1 MQQTVGS
8 TVRKLNGKWQAII
21 RIKVQGKWKQVDT
34 KYGFKTKAEANN
46 WISKN
51 IGKYT
56 KTYQINGYEDI
67 TLRELKEIYLDYKKD
82 KVKDSSHNLMKVQL
96 KQVTSYEDRKVKTFT
111 KMDME
116 NLSREL
122 KVKTKIARYKQ
133 LFEFAIKTLELNMK
147 NPARD
152 IPSNFKKDKDTV
164 IVSVSEFENEIKP
177 LFKKD
182 EHILILDIAF
192 YTGLRSSE
200 IAGLTYDDIFPTH
213 LIVNKQFDKRTN
225 SFAPPKSINSTRKVP
240 ISNKLYK
247 EIIEYRNKQK
257 IISTDK
263 RLLPKRFA
271 MQPTYTKL
279 KKVTKNTKFEG
290 IDLHSLRHSY
300 TTNLITNGIDFK
312 TVSRIIGDTVEMVMK
327 TYSHYTEQ
335 GYKQVEQL
343 INSI

>member
-1 MQQTVGS
+1 MQQVGS

-34 KYGFKTKAEANN
+34 KYGFKTKAEAKN

-56 KTYQINGYEDI
+56 KTYQVNGYEDI

-82 KVKDSSHNLMKVQL
+82 KVKDSTHNLMKVQL
-96 KQVTSYEDRKVKTFT
+96 KQVTSYEDRKIKTFT

-116 NLSREL
+116 NLSKEL
-122 KVKTKIARYKQ
+122 IYKTKIARYKQ

-152 IPSNFKKDKDTV
+152 ISSNFKKDKDTV

-182 EHILILDIAF
+182 KHLLILDIAF

-200 IAGLTYDDIFPTH
+200 IAGLTYNDIFPTH

-225 SFAPPKSINSTRKVP
+225 SFTPPKSINSTRKVP
-240 ISNKLYK
+240 INNKLYK

-263 RLLPKRFA
+263 RLFPKRYA

-279 KKVTKNTKFEG
+279 KKVTKDTKFEG

-312 TVSRIIGDTVEMVMK
+312 TASSIIGDTVEMVMK

>member
-8 TVRKLNGKWQAII
+8 SVRKLNGKWQSII

-82 KVKDSSHNLMKVQL
+82 KVRNSSHNLMKCQL
-96 KQVTSYEDRKVKTFT
+96 KQATSYEDRKIKTFT

-152 IPSNFKKDKDTV
+152 VPSNFKKDKDTV

-177 LFKKD
+177 LFKKN
-182 EHILILDIAF
+182 EH
-192 YTGLRSSE
+192 
-200 IAGLTYDDIFPTH
+200 
-213 LIVNKQFDKRTN
+213 
-225 SFAPPKSINSTRKVP
+225 
-240 ISNKLYK
+240 
-247 EIIEYRNKQK
+247 
-257 IISTDK
+257 
-263 RLLPKRFA
+263 LL
-271 MQPTYTKL
+271 
-279 KKVTKNTKFEG
+279 
-290 IDLHSLRHSY
+290 
-300 TTNLITNGIDFK
+300 
-312 TVSRIIGDTVEMVMK
+312 
-327 TYSHYTEQ
+327 
-335 GYKQVEQL
+335 
-343 INSI
+343 

>member
-1 MQQTVGS
+1 MQQVGS
-8 TVRKLNGKWQAII
+8 SVRKLNGKWQSII

-122 KVKTKIARYKQ
+122 KVKT
-133 LFEFAIKTLELNMK
+133 
-147 NPARD
+147 PARD

>member
-21 RIKVQGKWKQVDT
+21 RVKVNGKWKQVDT

-51 IGKYT
+51 IGKCT

-67 TLRELKEIYLDYKKD
+67 TSRELKEIYLDYKKD
-82 KVKDSSHNLMKVQL
+82 KVKDSTHNLMKVQL
-96 KQVTSYEDRKVKTFT
+96 KQVTSYEDRKIKTFT

-116 NLSREL
+116 NLSKEL
-122 KVKTKIARYKQ
+122 IYKTKIARYKQ

-164 IVSVSEFENEIKP
+164 IVSLSEFENEIKP

-182 EHILILDIAF
+182 KNLLILDIAF

-240 ISNKLYK
+240 INNKLYK
-247 EIIEYRNKQK
+247 AIIEYRNKQK

-263 RLLPKRFA
+263 RLFPKRYA

-279 KKVTKNTKFEG
+279 KKVTKDTKFEG

>member
-1 MQQTVGS
+1 
-8 TVRKLNGKWQAII
+8 
-21 RIKVQGKWKQVDT
+21 
-34 KYGFKTKAEANN
+34 
-46 WISKN
+46 
-51 IGKYT
+51 
-56 KTYQINGYEDI
+56 
-67 TLRELKEIYLDYKKD
+67 
-82 KVKDSSHNLMKVQL
+82 MKVQL

-147 NPARD
+147 NTARD
-152 IPSNFKKDKDTV
+152 IQSNFKKDKDTV

-182 EHILILDIAF
+182 EHLLILDIAF

-213 LIVNKQFDKRTN
+213 LIVNKQFNKRTN
-225 SFAPPKSINSTRKVP
+225 SFTPPKSINSTRKVP

-263 RLLPKRFA
+263 RLFPKRFTT
-271 MQPTYTKL
+271 QPTYIKL
-279 KKVTKNTKFEG
+279 RKVTKGTKFDG
-290 IDLHSLRHSY
+290 MNLHSLRHSY

-312 TVSRIIGDTVEMVMK
+312 TASRIVGDTVETVMK